1 MKSADNEI
9 AAGVG
14 RVRRETDLPDLGVR
28 IITDFGRIVAA
39 EARLLETNLLGAAQA
54 LVDRVYLTAI
64 LVVVAAAGI
73 VSIIGSIMMLLHQW
87 MPWWQ
92 VLGIVGITSIL
103 LAAILRRIL
112 MPRDVSVFQISTTRE
127 SRIPL
132 VPVEPHLASSRNTYI
147 VHAHRH
153 SSSIATAMSRIAT
166 RSFKGR
172 TGIVVAEYYI
182 KFASIL
188 ICYTTH

>member
-9 AAGVG
+9 AEGVS
-14 RVRRETDLPDLGVR
+14 RVRRETDLPDLGIR

-39 EARLLETNLLGAAQA
+39 EARLLETNLVGAAQA

-64 LVVVAAAGI
+64 LVVVAAAGSA
-73 VSIIGSIMMLLHQW
+73 SIIGSIIMLLHQW

-112 MPRDVSVFQISTTRE
+112 MPRDVPVFQISTTRG
-127 SRIPL
+127 
-132 VPVEPHLASSRNTYI
+132 N
-147 VHAHRH
+147 
-153 SSSIATAMSRIAT
+153 
-166 RSFKGR
+166 
-172 TGIVVAEYYI
+172 
-182 KFASIL
+182 
-188 ICYTTH
+188 

>member
-9 AAGVG
+9 AEGVS
-14 RVRRETDLPDLGVR
+14 RVSRETDLPDLGIR

-39 EARLLETNLLGAAQA
+39 EARLLETNLVGAAQA

-87 MPWWQ
+87 MLWWQ

-112 MPRDVSVFQISTTRE
+112 MPRDVPVFQISTTRD
-127 SRIPL
+127 
-132 VPVEPHLASSRNTYI
+132 N
-147 VHAHRH
+147 
-153 SSSIATAMSRIAT
+153 
-166 RSFKGR
+166 
-172 TGIVVAEYYI
+172 
-182 KFASIL
+182 
-188 ICYTTH
+188 

>member
-9 AAGVG
+9 AEGVS
-14 RVRRETDLPDLGVR
+14 RVRRETDLPDLGIR

-39 EARLLETNLLGAAQA
+39 EARLLETNLVGAAQA

-73 VSIIGSIMMLLHQW
+73 VSIIGSIIMLLHQW

-92 VLGIVGITSIL
+92 VLGIVGLASLL

-112 MPRDVSVFQISTTRE
+112 IPRDVPMFQISTPR
-127 SRIPL
+127 RQL
-132 VPVEPHLASSRNTYI
+132 APHSAI
-147 VHAHRH
+147 
-153 SSSIATAMSRIAT
+153 
-166 RSFKGR
+166 FPEK
-172 TGIVVAEYYI
+172 
-182 KFASIL
+182 L
-188 ICYTTH
+188 I